1 MFKNIYSSKIQTMR
15 KQLPQKEKVL
25 NHLIKKGSLTS
36 IEAINRYG
44 ITRLASY
51 INTLKK
57 TYNISAVR
65 VVKKSKGKTV
75 QFARYVW
82 GKKEAA

>member
-1 MFKNIYSSKIQTMR
+1 MR
-15 KQLPQKEKVL
+15 KSLPQKEKVL

-51 INTLKK
+51 ICQLKK
-57 TYNISAVR
+57 TYKIRAER
-65 VVKKSKGKTV
+65 VVKKKQGKTV

>member
-1 MFKNIYSSKIQTMR
+1 MR
-15 KQLPQKEKVL
+15 KSLPQKEKVL

-36 IEAINRYG
+36 IEAIDRYG

-51 INTLKK
+51 ICQLRK
-57 TYNISAVR
+57 TY
-65 VVKKSKGKTV
+65 KKLLNSEWVTKKKQGKTTT
-75 QFARYVW
+75 FKRYVW

>member
-1 MFKNIYSSKIQTMR
+1 LFINKNSTMR
-15 KQLPQKEKVL
+15 KSLPQKEKVL

-51 INTLKK
+51 ICQLKK
-57 TYNISAVR
+57 TYKIRAER
-65 VVKKSKGKTV
+65 VVRKKQGKTV